1 MSTVDAEARGIENG
15 DAVLM
20 TSPHGQVLRPAK
32 VLPTIV
38 PGAVALQDGSW
49 TRIDEETG
57 IDLGGNPN
65 VLQAPASSGGGSQ
78 SWTGT
83 LVQVEKYTGPLE
95 LVPDKECP
103 IVMPVGVEA

>member
-1 MSTVDAEARGIENG
+1 M
-15 DAVLM
+15 
-20 TSPHGQVLRPAK
+20 PY
-32 VLPTIV
+32 V

-65 VLQAPASSGGGSQ
+65 VLQAPKSSGGGSQ

-83 LVQVEKYTGPLE
+83 LVQVEKYGGPLE

-103 IVMPVGVEA
+103 VVMPVGVE

>member
-1 MSTVDAEARGIENG
+1 MSTVDAEARGIKNG
-15 DAVLM
+15 DIVLM
-20 TSPHGQVLRPAK
+20 SSPYGKVLRPAK
-32 VLPTIV
+32 VMPTVV

-57 IDLGGNPN
+57 IDLGGNHN
-65 VLQAPASSGGGSQ
+65 VLQAPKSSGGGSQ

-83 LVQVEKYTGPLE
+83 LVQVEKYDGPLE

-103 IVMPVGVEA
+103 VVMPVGVE